1 MSDVWDTAAGAALP
15 PKAFFGQVFT
25 DAFFVYISKGEAKVP
40 FDAGQHPAEKK
51 FTQIKID
58 GVCTRADGSAYE
70 ISREIIAEF
79 GREWAGIVLPSLKVC
94 GVHPRDLNERWAR
107 WELVN
112 TGRTWIDK
120 TSGDKREATTFKFL
134 EFYPD
139 EAACKAAEA
148 AHYSRAVEEDE
159 EEPLPMPE
167 DAPDAPANDAERANL
182 AKFLPLLWTQ
192 AAGDV
197 VKFGE
202 LLQANPALAAHF
214 DLNSPEVAAL
224 VAGG

>member
-1 MSDVWDTAAGAALP
+1 MNDVWDTANEVQLG
-15 PKAFFGQVFT
+15 PKVYFGQVFT
-25 DAFFVYISKGEAKVP
+25 DAFFVHIAKGEPKVP
-40 FDAGQHPAEKK
+40 FDAAQHKPETK

-58 GVCTRADGSAYE
+58 GVCTRANGSTYD

-107 WELVN
+107 WEMVS
-112 TGRTWIDK
+112 TGRKYTN
-120 TSGDKREATTFKFL
+120 SAGEEREASTFKFL
-134 EFYPD
+134 EFFD
-139 EAACKAAEA
+139 SEDACRAAEK
-148 AHYSRAVEEDE
+148 AHYSRPVEDE
-159 EEPLPMPE
+159 EDAPLPMPE
-167 DAPDAPANDAERANL
+167 ENTNVNGNAERANL

-202 LLQANPALAAHF
+202 LLQANPILAAQF
-214 DLNSPEVAAL
+214 DLNSPEVQA
-224 VAGG
+224 VIK